1 MCRRSYARLNGYLSR
16 VQAFVATG
24 TNLQLHFSA
33 NAWSDRAEDR
43 VPTREFVNFDRE
55 PGKVSTFNTCSLCV
69 FVAVYPSVVRVFAV
83 AELGRC
89 EIVEVAVLGSS
100 SLLGLAVSVDV
111 KQH

>member
-1 MCRRSYARLNGYLSR
+1 M
-16 VQAFVATG
+16 QAFVATG

-69 FVAVYPSVVRVFAV
+69 FVVVYPAV
-83 AELGRC
+83 LRLPAVKELGRC
-89 EIVEVAVLGSS
+89 EKVKVAVLDSS
-100 SLLGLAVSVDV
+100 SLLGPAVSVDV

>member
-1 MCRRSYARLNGYLSR
+1 M
-16 VQAFVATG
+16 QAFVATG

-69 FVAVYPSVVRVFAV
+69 FVAVYPAV
-83 AELGRC
+83 LRLSAVTELGRC
-89 EIVEVAVLGSS
+89 EKVEVAVLGSS
-100 SLLGLAVSVDV
+100 SLLGLVVSVDV
-111 KQH
+111 KQHRTRTHNMCQSSGCV